1 MNFLLIMTV
10 NQNIFI
16 KNRINHYDKNDNKKM
31 AISSY

>member
-16 KNRINHYDKNDNKKM
+16 KNRINHYDKNHHKKM